1 MRLVTVDQYTA
12 KITIVFLLITGS
24 FIFYTFV
31 SEALLKIQQ
40 ASEIIKNTQQ
50 TVTITV
56 KTGAK

>member
-1 MRLVTVDQYTA
+1 MKTVSIDELSA
-12 KITIVFLLITGS
+12 KAIIVFLVIGGS

-31 SEALLKIQQ
+31 SEALLKVQQ

-50 TVTITV
+50 SVTVTI